1 MPFETKKQEWTR
13 TIVSGLVT
21 ITIYMGAAVG
31 LMWMLK
37 ACDLAAEN
45 KCVCDCGGGQ

>member
-1 MPFETKKQEWTR
+1 MSFETKNQEWVR

-31 LMWMLK
+31 LIWMIK
-37 ACDLAAEN
+37 ACDLGTEN
-45 KCVCDCGGGQ
+45 KCVCDCGGEQ